1 MPLLN
6 IFSKRG
12 NKRKEKKIT
21 IIVDYREKNSLVAAE
36 LMKLGFN
43 VEFKQLPVADYV
55 VGNVAVERKTISDL
69 KGSVINKRIFSQ
81 LLEIKQYPSGILI
94 VEGINDEDIYS
105 GVLHENALRGFLLS
119 VVLEYKVPLIF
130 TRDAGDT
137 AKYISVLA
145 RREKKSETGIRA
157 SKIFKTKA
165 EQQQFILEGFPNVG
179 PKAAQKLLERFG
191 SLRSIFSASE
201 EELEEILGKR
211 GKNFK
216 GLLD

>member
-105 GVLHENALRGFLLS
+105 GVLHENALRGVLFS
-119 VVLEYKVPLIF
+119 VVL
-130 TRDAGDT
+130 
-137 AKYISVLA
+137 
-145 RREKKSETGIRA
+145 
-157 SKIFKTKA
+157 
-165 EQQQFILEGFPNVG
+165 
-179 PKAAQKLLERFG
+179 
-191 SLRSIFSASE
+191 
-201 EELEEILGKR
+201 
-211 GKNFK
+211 
-216 GLLD
+216 